1 MATPRKKPPNTAK
14 KKTVQKQGELDN
26 NLEKVATKE
35 EEIQETE
42 EIDECLLKIRGK
54 TKLTVNVIFED
65 DLVNDESSPVNNSDE
80 HKIEESPPEVPDE
93 EDTKDSELVDELE
106 VSEHITEDEIA
117 ENLGDTSEDVNKSS
131 DEIVE
136 QEFFDKNST
145 DDEKNVIETEKEE
158 NEITENISSTDE
170 KDKSSDESVDEKEV
184 SVKILKGKTDIKLSV
199 EFSDLEVE
207 SDNEKSKE
215 DYAQLGVQSTERF
228 YLGSGVT
235 ENETLMNKFVAK
247 KCIEN
252 DNRVF
257 KEIIPKKSLIKRG
270 ARIVNEN
277 KTNTLVK
284 KEYRKQRKQDEL
296 NKLVEYNKSEVAVE
310 EERLNHLYMVWVN
323 ILTVVLTATFI
334 FVLFGAI
341 NGYRLEKLNNAQS
354 KYDNLVARVESMH
367 YPFCTNPIKE
377 YSSNVA
383 FCRDNVYRFNTMLDE
398 YNLRELK
405 GSSTKVESVV
415 QLKTLLGKFDSI
427 SDKQK
432 AIILG
437 EYNTDFFKDNVV
449 ACLVIDE
456 DIYDIGYISSI
467 EINNNAEV
475 IISETIGSVYNKP
488 ISNENQVGVYL
499 LAFSNNNKVVPTD
512 FHIKYDTY
520 DDDIKDEIR
529 KYAQQIEVLSIN
541 SDKIKDAFAVTSEGE
556 DR

>member
-35 EEIQETE
+35 EIQETE

-54 TKLTVNVIFED
+54 AKLTVNVIFED
-65 DLVNDESSPVNNSDE
+65 DLVNDESPPVNNSDE

-136 QEFFDKNST
+136 QEFLDKNST
-145 DDEKNVIETEKEE
+145 DDEKNVTETEKEE
-158 NEITENISSTDE
+158 NEVTENINSTDE

-184 SVKILKGKTDIKLSV
+184 SVKILKGKTGIRLLV
-199 EFSDLEVE
+199 EFNDLEVE

-215 DYAQLGVQSTERF
+215 DYMQLGVQSTERF
-228 YLGSGVT
+228 YLGSGIT

-383 FCRDNVYRFNTMLDE
+383 LCRDNVYRFNTMLDE

-405 GSSTKVESVV
+405 GSSTKIKSAS
-415 QLKTLLGKFDSI
+415 QLKTLLDKFDSI

-475 IISETIGSVYNKP
+475 IISETVGSVYKNP

-499 LAFSNNNKVVPTD
+499 LSFSSNKVVPKD

-520 DDDIKDEIR
+520 DDDIKDEIK

-541 SDKIKDAFAVTSEGE
+541 SDKIKDAFAATSEGE